1 MEHLRES
8 IVIIYRQRLIT
19 IQYHGTKRIYN
30 TLERHLGDDPPVLV
44 LALIHVYVI
53 RQG

>member
-19 IQYHGTKRIYN
+19 IQNHGTKRIYN

-53 RQG
+53 RQD